1 MEHLMLDLETLGTE
15 QDCPV
20 LSIGAVKFD
29 PRSGQLGEQFYE
41 VLDIQEQF
49 DAGRKMSASTFIW
62 WMKQGDDARRAI
74 HTPAGRAHAA
84 DIVLDK
90 FARYFSG
97 STYIW
102 SNGAGFD
109 VPIIEDMMRQY
120 KVTIPWKFWDIRD
133 TRTAGHLA
141 GVRLAKQG
149 VAHNALDDAISQ
161 ANWIHQCY
169 QKLGRV

>member
-29 PRSGQLGEQFYE
+29 PRTGLLGDRFYS
-41 VLDIQEQF
+41 VLPLQEQF
-49 DAGRKMSASTFIW
+49 DIGRRMSASTFRW
-62 WMKQGDDARRAI
+62 WMKQENDARYAI
-74 HTPAGRAHAA
+74 AKDDDPNSSVSEVIHDFR
-84 DIVLDK
+84 K
-90 FARYFSG
+90 YFKG
-97 STYIW
+97 ATYIW

-120 KVTIPWKFWDIRD
+120 KVTIPWKYYNIRD